1 MDSDDDFGSD
11 DFGDINDDELIAAA
25 TQAEQAAHSHQ
36 RPPQQNQRTSSV
48 GDVNGNGGGD
58 NNLFLPDDFDSD
70 VEITG
75 ALVAPQSSDYGS
87 QRPPPSTGQLR
98 QATLFGGRVPDEP
111 PGSSARPQ
119 NVHNYPLAS
128 TQAQEPPTHHKIDRE
143 AAKTWVYPS
152 NVSHREYQYSIVHKA
167 LFSNILVALPTG
179 LGKTFIAATVMLNWF
194 RWAPESQIAFLA
206 PTKPLVAQQIDA
218 CYNIAGIP
226 RSQTAELTGAVN
238 ADLRREYWEERRVF
252 FLTPQTMQNDISR
265 GICNPKRI
273 VCLVIDEAHKATG
286 NYAFATVVNQIRKA
300 NTSLRVLAL
309 TATPGA
315 TIDKV
320 QEVIDSL
327 GIARVEIRNL
337 ESMDIQPYVF
347 KKHIVTQVF
356 ELTEEIV
363 FLRDLYCECLQPLLK
378 KLNDAKAYWVT
389 DPKSLTMYGLNKA
402 SRDWMASNAGRTA
415 NRGLKGMLMNA
426 FSFLSSLA
434 LPLHYLTEHGIRVF
448 YHSLVNIQ
456 NEILSGD
463 GAKSKLGFINDE
475 KFQKVMRRAQGMIVD
490 EDFSGHPKL
499 DYMAG
504 AILKHFADAADMDE
518 KRETRIMVFTS
529 YRSSAEEVV
538 RVLKKHE
545 PMIKPHIFVGQQ
557 DSKTADGMKQK
568 DQIEIIKKFQQ
579 GIYNVIVATSI
590 GEEGL
595 DIGEVDMI
603 VCYDQNKTPI
613 RMLQRMGRTGRKR
626 EGHVLV
632 LLSKGKE
639 EENYKRAWDDYRF
652 IQNEIESGNKFVY
665 HHDESPRILPRDI
678 QPVVDK
684 KVIEIPVENTQ
695 PETKRT
701 RAKPGK
707 KAKIVKPFFMPEGVK
722 TGFVKAS
729 RIGKDDSEEQEEDVP
744 TEELAP
750 LLTVP
755 EAGLLN
761 TSEERELNRRFKTVY
776 GTDEEM
782 EHITIPGTDKFPAF
796 QRNLTKTRYVKHG
809 RATKSMV
816 RLFQKFTTI
825 DEDPTNTYTQKF
837 DPEILKPPPEPI
849 VQKFQ
854 PKTKPFKPVVPT
866 GKGLVERSG
875 NVPKPSKAKAKP
887 ISKRPEPA
895 VKRKRKASDSSIEEK
910 KSIDLTSS
918 PGGDTI
924 DEDKDEDKDE
934 DVMIESDSSLPRAKR
949 KKFSTGTSEE
959 EDDDKDDDKD
969 TDDDDDGDDE
979 VLPNFTEMIQ
989 GFRTEKAKP
998 KVSVRPMTS
1007 KAAKAAAS
1015 KKNRMAMR
1023 VTKVTK
1029 KKPPVR
1035 GEKARKYDSDED

>member
-1 MDSDDDFGSD
+1 
-11 DFGDINDDELIAAA
+11 
-25 TQAEQAAHSHQ
+25 
-36 RPPQQNQRTSSV
+36 
-48 GDVNGNGGGD
+48 
-58 NNLFLPDDFDSD
+58 
-70 VEITG
+70 
-75 ALVAPQSSDYGS
+75 
-87 QRPPPSTGQLR
+87 
-98 QATLFGGRVPDEP
+98 
-111 PGSSARPQ
+111 
-119 NVHNYPLAS
+119 
-128 TQAQEPPTHHKIDRE
+128 
-143 AAKTWVYPS
+143 
-152 NVSHREYQYSIVHKA
+152 
-167 LFSNILVALPTG
+167 
-179 LGKTFIAATVMLNWF
+179 MLNWF

-238 ADLRREYWEERRVF
+238 ADLRREYWEERRMF

-456 NEILSGD
+456 NEILSGN
-463 GAKSKLGFINDE
+463 GAKSRLGFINDE

-538 RVLKKHE
+538 RVLKKHK

-568 DQIEIIKKFQQ
+568 DQIEVGF
-579 GIYNVIVATSI
+579 SI
-590 GEEGL
+590 
-595 DIGEVDMI
+595 
-603 VCYDQNKTPI
+603 
-613 RMLQRMGRTGRKR
+613 
-626 EGHVLV
+626 
-632 LLSKGKE
+632 
-639 EENYKRAWDDYRF
+639 
-652 IQNEIESGNKFVY
+652 
-665 HHDESPRILPRDI
+665 
-678 QPVVDK
+678 
-684 KVIEIPVENTQ
+684 
-695 PETKRT
+695 
-701 RAKPGK
+701 
-707 KAKIVKPFFMPEGVK
+707 
-722 TGFVKAS
+722 
-729 RIGKDDSEEQEEDVP
+729 
-744 TEELAP
+744 
-750 LLTVP
+750 
-755 EAGLLN
+755 
-761 TSEERELNRRFKTVY
+761 
-776 GTDEEM
+776 
-782 EHITIPGTDKFPAF
+782 
-796 QRNLTKTRYVKHG
+796 
-809 RATKSMV
+809 
-816 RLFQKFTTI
+816 
-825 DEDPTNTYTQKF
+825 
-837 DPEILKPPPEPI
+837 
-849 VQKFQ
+849 
-854 PKTKPFKPVVPT
+854 
-866 GKGLVERSG
+866 
-875 NVPKPSKAKAKP
+875 
-887 ISKRPEPA
+887 
-895 VKRKRKASDSSIEEK
+895 
-910 KSIDLTSS
+910 LTS
-918 PGGDTI
+918 
-924 DEDKDEDKDE
+924 
-934 DVMIESDSSLPRAKR
+934 
-949 KKFSTGTSEE
+949 
-959 EDDDKDDDKD
+959 
-969 TDDDDDGDDE
+969 
-979 VLPNFTEMIQ
+979 
-989 GFRTEKAKP
+989 
-998 KVSVRPMTS
+998 
-1007 KAAKAAAS
+1007 
-1015 KKNRMAMR
+1015 
-1023 VTKVTK
+1023 
-1029 KKPPVR
+1029 
-1035 GEKARKYDSDED
+1035 